1 MYKEVKEVKDR
12 SGSCP
17 LLPEPPLRPSPPE
30 SRESILDFRAALR
43 HNFASGLR
51 GPRGPTS
58 RFLLHG
64 GFLMRLLVAALVA
77 ALALLPTCDRSTKI
91 PSLFASRISFLPSSL
106 RPPSFGSPHPSPNGP
121 LF

>member
-30 SRESILDFRAALR
+30 SRESILDFRPTLR

-77 ALALLPTCDRSTKI
+77 ALALLPTCASAQHSNTSEGPPRSNPALEQFKTL
-91 PSLFASRISFLPSSL
+91 S
-106 RPPSFGSPHPSPNGP
+106 GEW
-121 LF
+121 